1 MKQLMKAVVIA
12 AMLAPLTASALF
24 RCKDEKG
31 LTHIGN
37 VPPPECANVPVY
49 EVTSTGT
56 VLRKIEPTPTP
67 EQLKAKQ
74 AEEAKAKE
82 AARIE
87 TEKKR
92 KDQILLTTYTSEAE
106 IDRARD
112 NALQSLA
119 KAQESNAARMKAV
132 DKRQKELEDELE
144 FYKAGTSKG
153 KTAAKGREPPA
164 QLTSDIASLKKERT
178 VLEEANAR
186 TEKEMQAIRDR
197 FAADKA
203 RWNELRQGKK

>member
-1 MKQLMKAVVIA
+1 VKQLMKAVLIA

-31 LTHIGN
+31 FTHIGS
-37 VPPPECANVPVY
+37 VPPPECANVPIF

-82 AARIE
+82 AARLE
-87 TEKKR
+87 TDKKR

-106 IDRARD
+106 FDRARD

-119 KAQESNAARMKAV
+119 KTLEANATRMKAV

-144 FYKAGTSKG
+144 FYKAGTGKG
-153 KTAAKGREPPA
+153 KAGTKGREPPA
-164 QLTSDIASLKKERT
+164 QLTSDIAGLKKERT

-186 TEKEMQAIRDR
+186 TEKEMQAVRDR
-197 FAADKA
+197 FEADKA
-203 RWNELRQGKK
+203 RWNELRQPKK